1 MTRQKGLLALFAV
14 LLMVSLTMV
23 AVSAA
28 PAADQCGSGVSHT
41 VQAGENLFR
50 ISLRYNTSMASIASA
65 NGIGNYDLIFVGQ
78 TLTIPCGSGGGSSS
92 GVVYYAPAP
101 GPTATPFDANGDLPA
116 FDVKKG
122 INLPDTVTVD
132 CGKLKPTAPLDGLAY
147 SYNTWYWNPVPG
159 ATGYRINVYNLDFA
173 PGKLVATF
181 DTPATLT
188 HLDGNLSNV
197 GQGFLFRWEVQ
208 ALVSDIVVCQS
219 KQITVWRSATP

>member
-1 MTRQKGLLALFAV
+1 MSRPKVWLSLFAV
-14 LLMVSLTMV
+14 VLMLSLTLV

-28 PAADQCGSGVSHT
+28 PAADQCGSSVTHT

-50 ISLRYNTSMASIASA
+50 ISLRYNTSMAAIASA
-65 NGIGNYDLIFVGQ
+65 SGIGNYDLIFVGQ
-78 TLTIPCGSGGGSSS
+78 TLTIPCGSSGGSSS
-92 GVVYYAPAP
+92 SAPVYYAPD
-101 GPTATPFDANGDLPA
+101 PTATPFDANGDLPA

-122 INLPDTVTVD
+122 VNLPDTVTVD

-147 SYNTWYWNPVPG
+147 SYNTFYWNPVPG
-159 ATGYRINVYNLDFA
+159 ATGYRINVYNLDMA

-197 GQGFLFRWEVQ
+197 GPGFLFRWEVQ

-219 KQITVWRSATP
+219 KQVTTWRSATP